1 MNLISVNNISKSV
14 GTKVLFTDVSFG
26 IDENYK
32 LALIGINGSGK
43 TTLLNILAGRE
54 KPDSGEISWN
64 NKCKINYLSQL
75 PDFNMNDSIID
86 HIFKSDSDIVQAI
99 KKYELLCEN
108 PTDDENYIKELDKM
122 IEELDRLDAWQF
134 ESEIKSILAE
144 LGIKDLKQKMGDLS
158 GGMLKKVSLASV
170 LIDSGNLL
178 ILDEPTNHLDIDTT
192 CWLEEFLKKTKKSI
206 IMVTHDRYFLDNIC
220 NHIMEID
227 QQKVFNF
234 NGNYTYYLEKKAEFI
249 ETQKRENE
257 KFENILRN
265 ELKWLKRGAKA
276 RTTKQKA
283 RIDRIK
289 QMQERVPFKE
299 DKNIEFQA
307 NFRRLGKTIL
317 EVKNISKSYN
327 NKLVIKPFSYV
338 FKHGEKL
345 GIVGPNGAGKS
356 TFLRLITQMEASDSG
371 EIKKGINTHFA
382 VFDQHSKALDPDKRI
397 IDVIKEEKEVIYLP
411 NGKFISPGQFLEMF
425 LFPSRMHHTPVSKL
439 SGGEKRRLHLILILM
454 TNPNFLILDEPT
466 NDLDIKTLSVL
477 EDFLDNFKGCLIV
490 VSHDRYFM
498 NRVTE
503 HLLIFDGKGNINEFP
518 GDFTDFLE
526 FKLKNKS
533 EKDEKKEIKKDKKVK
548 DNKNKLTY
556 LEKKE
561 FETIEQEIE
570 ELEKQKMKIEQKL
583 SAGGTNYTELSEYQK
598 ELELVEDEIL
608 YKMERWEYLSEKSE
622 S

>member
-206 IMVTHDRYFLDNIC
+206 IMVTHD
-220 NHIMEID
+220 
-227 QQKVFNF
+227 
-234 NGNYTYYLEKKAEFI
+234 
-249 ETQKRENE
+249 
-257 KFENILRN
+257 
-265 ELKWLKRGAKA
+265 
-276 RTTKQKA
+276 
-283 RIDRIK
+283 
-289 QMQERVPFKE
+289 
-299 DKNIEFQA
+299 
-307 NFRRLGKTIL
+307 
-317 EVKNISKSYN
+317 
-327 NKLVIKPFSYV
+327 
-338 FKHGEKL
+338 
-345 GIVGPNGAGKS
+345 
-356 TFLRLITQMEASDSG
+356 
-371 EIKKGINTHFA
+371 
-382 VFDQHSKALDPDKRI
+382 
-397 IDVIKEEKEVIYLP
+397 
-411 NGKFISPGQFLEMF
+411 
-425 LFPSRMHHTPVSKL
+425 
-439 SGGEKRRLHLILILM
+439 
-454 TNPNFLILDEPT
+454 
-466 NDLDIKTLSVL
+466 
-477 EDFLDNFKGCLIV
+477 
-490 VSHDRYFM
+490 
-498 NRVTE
+498 
-503 HLLIFDGKGNINEFP
+503 
-518 GDFTDFLE
+518 
-526 FKLKNKS
+526 
-533 EKDEKKEIKKDKKVK
+533 
-548 DNKNKLTY
+548 
-556 LEKKE
+556 
-561 FETIEQEIE
+561 
-570 ELEKQKMKIEQKL
+570 
-583 SAGGTNYTELSEYQK
+583 
-598 ELELVEDEIL
+598 
-608 YKMERWEYLSEKSE
+608 
-622 S
+622 